1 MLVWI
6 CTIGAVLCLVYF
18 LVILLYSGI
27 GTSFAVIWLLL
38 GAFLGATAF
47 SCRYYQKYPEKL
59 ILWVPVSMV
68 TLCASGVLVILIVQI
83 LMFGQIPVTAEPGL
97 DYVIV
102 LGAGIRED
110 DISNTLR
117 LRLNK
122 AAEYARENPDTVLVL
137 SGGQGRDEPGTEAA
151 AMQAYLL
158 KQGVPG
164 RQLLLE
170 ERSAST
176 TENIAYSKI
185 LLARQQQPN
194 PARPLRIGLLTSNF
208 HLYRAEMIARKQGFG
223 RVYRIAAESDRVL
236 FIHYCLRD
244 CAAILKD
251 RLVGNI

>member
-6 CTIGAVLCLVYF
+6 CTIGSVICLVYF
-18 LVILLYSGI
+18 LVIFMYSGI
-27 GTSFAVIWLLL
+27 GTSFAVIWLLM
-38 GAFLGATAF
+38 GAFFGATAF

-59 ILWVPVSMV
+59 MLWVPVSMV
-68 TLCASGVLVILIVQI
+68 TLCASGVLVLLVVQI
-83 LMFGQIPVTAEPGL
+83 LMFGKIPLTAEPGL

-102 LGAGIRED
+102 LGAGIHKD

-117 LRLNK
+117 LRLEK
-122 AAEYARENPDTVLVL
+122 AAEYARENPETVLVL
-137 SGGQGRDEPGTEAA
+137 SGGQGKNEPGTEAA
-151 AMQAYLL
+151 AMQDYLIKL
-158 KQGVPG
+158 GVPEK
-164 RQLLLE
+164 QLRLE

-185 LLARQQQPN
+185 LLEQEQKQN
-194 PARPLRIGLLTSNF
+194 QSRPLRIGLLTSNF

-223 RVYRIAAESDRVL
+223 RIYKIAAESDRVL

>member
-6 CTIGAVLCLVYF
+6 CTVGAVICLVYF

-38 GAFLGATAF
+38 AAFFGATAM

-59 ILWVPVSMV
+59 MLWVPVSMV
-68 TLCASGVLVILIVQI
+68 TLCASGILVVLVVQI
-83 LMFGQIPVTAEPGL
+83 LMFGRISLTAEAGL

-102 LGAGIRED
+102 LGAGIRRD
-110 DISNTLR
+110 GGLSNTLR
-117 LRLNK
+117 LRLDK
-122 AAEYARENPDTVLVL
+122 AAEYALENPETIMVL
-137 SGGQGRDEPGTEAA
+137 SGGQGEDEPETEAA

-158 KQGVPG
+158 ELGVPKQ
-164 RQLLLE
+164 QLMLE
-170 ERSAST
+170 ERSANT
-176 TENIAYSKI
+176 AENIAYSR
-185 LLARQQQPN
+185 LLLEQEQNRTGA
-194 PARPLRIGLLTSNF
+194 LKIGLLTSNF
-208 HLYRAEMIARKQGFG
+208 HLYRAQMIAQKQGLG
-223 RVYRIAAESDRVL
+223 RIYGIAAEADRVL